1 MTTKQFSTTATAVS
15 SLHEDVRELCTHYV
29 RTHTYTSECDVEVVY
44 IMLIM
49 PTPANTGVVIPS
61 YVREICA
68 SACGLTNLI
77 LQGSFCYTLDG
88 CTELAAKSANRFREP
103 ERAGRLAR
111 CCIEAAWNLLQLPHL
126 VAISNANAP
135 AHNPLQAQTKGI
147 ILHNNVIMQAHSG
160 TFVNS
165 ALISQFG
172 SAKTIS
178 RGNVSGSEWS
188 RA

>member
-29 RTHTYTSECDVEVVY
+29 RTHTWQFNTAECDVKVVY

-111 CCIEAAWNLLQLPHL
+111 YILYRSSVEFGAVAASSAHFQRKCARPQ
-126 VAISNANAP
+126 P
-135 AHNPLQAQTKGI
+135 AAEAQTKGI
-147 ILHNNVIMQAHSG
+147 ILATFAQIRVRAHFAG
-160 TFVNS
+160 
-165 ALISQFG
+165 
-172 SAKTIS
+172 
-178 RGNVSGSEWS
+178 
-188 RA
+188 